1 MAIATTSGQGV
12 QQLTQE
18 LFSTSIWNCMRNMNE
33 SVYAN
38 IGALCRVGLAIG
50 FFCMCLQILFDLVTQ
65 TYGQGIHPFKSIRK
79 TLLKVLFAGLLL
91 VPFNYKFVTVNVI
104 AKPCDLLAEAIT
116 LNYTDKFV
124 ENVSGMFD
132 VFGESAAKKQSI
144 FTSAFWE
151 QLSSSF
157 IASIVY
163 IVAAALTY
171 IAPLLQSVLFLFAF
185 YLGPLCI
192 PFMICDFTSSIAQ
205 RWLSFI
211 MATSFM
217 SVVGAITFLIT
228 DTADLAEKMK
238 NGGGWENVFI
248 VLVYGILQII
258 LYSMAFP
265 IASFLFNAQGAVGG
279 AIANPAA
286 VVNKS
291 SDFTRNVSS
300 IGAGQIGKQFEK
312 AGSKALAAGNVA
324 AAEKNFGR
332 AESSY
337 GFASSMQVG
346 GRDQFQSKAKS
357 MSVGSSGSRSEK
369 AGYEA
374 LKSGDTQTASN
385 HFAQAS
391 KNYNS
396 ASTLQSSSSNREM
409 FSNKADQMK
418 SLAKDPQIS
427 SQDSKIG
434 DNSPKV

>member
-1 MAIATTSGQGV
+1 MAIATSGQGV
-12 QQLTQE
+12 QQLTHE

-33 SVYAN
+33 GAISN

-65 TYGQGIHPFKSIRK
+65 TYGQGIHPLKSIRK

-91 VPFNYKFVTVNVI
+91 VPNNYEFLTVNII

-116 LNYTDKFV
+116 LRYTDEFV
-124 ENVSGMFD
+124 ENASGIFD

-151 QLSSSF
+151 QLTSSF
-157 IASIVY
+157 IASVVY

-211 MATSFM
+211 MATAFM

-228 DTADLAEKMK
+228 DTADLAVKMK

-258 LYSMAFP
+258 LYSMAYP
-265 IASFLFNAQGAVGG
+265 ISSFLFNAQGAIGSG
-279 AIANPAA
+279 AITNPGA
-286 VVNKS
+286 VVKKS

-312 AGSKALAAGNVA
+312 AGNKALAAGNVA

-346 GRDQFQSKAKS
+346 GRDQFQSKSKS

-374 LKSGDTQTASN
+374 LKSGDTKTASN
-385 HFAQAS
+385 HFAQAAKS
-391 KNYNS
+391 YTS
-396 ASTLQSSSSNREM
+396 ASTLQSNTSNREM
-409 FSNKADQMK
+409 FSDKAEQMK
-418 SLAKDPQIS
+418 SFAKDPEKINH
-427 SQDSKIG
+427 DSKIG